1 MVPPPLASSTRKRET
16 RIQPGSW
23 EGAGLAGGTVGAHH
37 SPPGMGGRGLVPRLL
52 RPGEWGGW
60 ESCLRES
67 APWTLESLEAGG

>member
-37 SPPGMGGRGLVPRLL
+37 SPPGMGGRGLVPRL
-52 RPGEWGGW
+52 RPGGWGVGVL
-60 ESCLRES
+60 SV
-67 APWTLESLEAGG
+67 

>member
-37 SPPGMGGRGLVPRLL
+37 SPPGMGVVAWSPDSG
-52 RPGEWGGW
+52 PGGGGW
-60 ESCLRES
+60 ESCLCES
-67 APWTLESLEAGG
+67 APWTLGSLEAGG